1 MEQRIISD
9 SANPA
14 SGRGFRITALMRR
27 AALTLAMLAAGICT
41 AAAQSDSITA
51 RTGIAGTQNRR
62 GYRTELARM
71 VGTSVPLIA
80 AGVGMRACDGEFNGM
95 CRAWAPSFSNR
106 TDDWLQYAPAAVMV
120 SLKACGY
127 QSRSSWGRMLVSD
140 AFSAAIMAAAVNAC
154 KYSVRTMRPDGS
166 ARNSFPS
173 GHTATAFMTATMLRR
188 EYGCRSPWFGVGGY
202 AAATTVAVMRQL
214 NNRHWMSDVMVG
226 AGIGI
231 LATELGYVFADM
243 IFRERGILREEEA
256 WCYDRFRRPSF
267 FGVELAYACMPGS
280 YNLGGRRLT
289 FDAGASAAVQGA
301 WFFSPYAGV
310 GGRFAVSR
318 AGVRLDG
325 TESGHTLESL
335 SASGG
340 LYLSYPLSRR
350 IAAGSRIAA
359 GWEHRL
365 ACRIDPGTTIGRSGA
380 VIGAGLSISC
390 VAADNFGFRLGLD
403 YDFAPAVIPG
413 GQHLHRLTLGLGMS
427 AMF

>member
-1 MEQRIISD
+1 
-9 SANPA
+9 
-14 SGRGFRITALMRR
+14 MRR
-27 AALTLAMLAAGICT
+27 TVLSVAAAT
-41 AAAQSDSITA
+41 AAVFTASAQSDTLLCRTRSGFAGITRESH
-51 RTGIAGTQNRR
+51 RTTLV
-62 GYRTELARM
+62 RTTCTA
-71 VGTSVPLIA
+71 VPLIA
-80 AGVGMRACDGEFNGM
+80 AGAALRTCDVEFNGM

-106 TDDWLQYAPAAVMV
+106 TDDWLQYAPAALMV
-120 SLKACGY
+120 GMKTCVY

-140 AFSAAIMAAAVNAC
+140 AISAAIMAAAVNAC

-231 LATELGYVFADM
+231 LATELGYMFADM
-243 IFRERGILREEEA
+243 ILRDRGLLRDEET
-256 WCYDRFRRPSF
+256 WSFDRFRRPLF
-267 FGVELAYACMPGS
+267 FGVELALACIPGH
-280 YNLGGRRLT
+280 YDVGGRRIS
-289 FDAGASAAVQGA
+289 FAQGASAALQGA
-301 WFFSPYAGV
+301 WFFSPYAGI

-325 TESGHTLESL
+325 SESGHTLESL

-340 LYLSYPLSRR
+340 LCLSYPLSRR

-380 VIGAGLSISC
+380 VIGAGLSLSC

-403 YDFAPAVIPG
+403 YDFAPAVVSG